1 MANLTYHNLLLKTK
15 RLQLAHLSTVL
26 DQYLKTAAEQELSH
40 LDFLDGLLQEEID
53 RREQRAQEQQYK
65 RARFPTEKTL
75 EAFDFSF
82 CPSIHKQQILD
93 LARLTFLDRK
103 ENAVFLGPAG
113 VGKTHLSIALGL
125 KACESGH
132 KVRFF
137 TGATLLA
144 ELRKTLADNSTGAY
158 LRQLN
163 RIPLVIVDEIGYLPL
178 DRQQAHLFFQFVS
191 ARYEKASVILTSNQA
206 FREWGEVF
214 GDAVVASAMLD
225 RLLHHAVVI
234 NIQGESYRLRQVQ
247 NSLLVGDGV
256 KRNPPERGKA
266 KARSEK

>member
-1 MANLTYHNLLLKTK
+1 MANLTYHSLLLKTK
-15 RLQLAHLSTVL
+15 RLQLAHLPTVL

-53 RREQRAQEQQYK
+53 RREQRALLQQHK

-82 CPSIHKQQILD
+82 CPSVHKQQILD
-93 LARLTFLDRK
+93 LGRLTFLERQ
-103 ENAVFLGPAG
+103 ENVVFLGPAG

-137 TGATLLA
+137 TAASLLA
-144 ELRKTLADNSTGAY
+144 ELRKTLADNTTGAY

-163 RIPLVIVDEIGYLPL
+163 RIPLVIVDEIGYLPF

-191 ARYEKASVILTSNQA
+191 ARYEKASVILTSNKA

-214 GDAVVASAMLD
+214 GDPVVASAMLD
-225 RLLHHAVVI
+225 RLLHHATVI
-234 NIQGESYRLRQVQ
+234 NIQGESFRLRQVHH
-247 NSLLVGDGV
+247 SLLTDE
-256 KRNPPERGKA
+256 KGKA
-266 KARSEK
+266 KPRSQK